1 LHIFVIIVIYSKMIR
16 RDMYLDRIAPFIDK
30 PVIKVITGIRRCGK
44 STFLK
49 LLINELETEG
59 VDPADI
65 LYINKDSLEF
75 DFITTYMD
83 LHVYVTKNLIKN
95 NARKYLFVDEVQ
107 EIEQWEKAIAG
118 FFADEIADIYITGS
132 DADLLAS
139 DLATLLT
146 GRYIEFKMNTL
157 VFSEFLTFR
166 NKSGAERDDEF
177 ALFMKYGGFPGIHRM
192 EFADEVI
199 SQYISAIYSTIL
211 LKDVVSRNQVRDV
224 AMLERITAYIADNIG
239 NITTAKGIS
248 NYFKSQH
255 LKFSADTVQNYLHW
269 LSQAYMAHKVN
280 RFDIK
285 GKRQLELYDKY
296 YLGDIGFMYSLL
308 GDKFQDISGKLEN
321 IVYLE
326 LVARG
331 FKVHIGKLY
340 EREIDFIA
348 VKGNTKT
355 YIQVA
360 YMLSDEAVIER
371 EFGALETVRDNYPK
385 LVLSMDRHYGNVRN
399 GIKWQNLVDFLLTP

>member
-1 LHIFVIIVIYSKMIR
+1 MIKR
-16 RDMYLDRIAPFIDK
+16 NIYLDRIAPYIDK

-49 LLINELETEG
+49 LLINELEAKG
-59 VDPADI
+59 IPSANI
-65 LYINKDSLEF
+65 LYINKDSLKF
-75 DFITTYMD
+75 DFIRTYTD
-83 LHVYVTKNLIKN
+83 LHIFVNENLNTVIG
-95 NARKYLFVDEVQ
+95 RKYLFVDEVQ

-118 FFADEIADIYITGS
+118 FFADESADIYITGS
-132 DADLLAS
+132 NADLLTS
-139 DLATLLT
+139 DLAKLLT
-146 GRYIEFKMNTL
+146 GRYVEFRMSTL

-166 NKSGAERDDEF
+166 NKSGADREDEF
-177 ALFMKYGGFPGIHRM
+177 AIFMKYGGFPGIHRM
-192 EFADEVI
+192 EFTDEVL

-211 LKDVVSRNQVRDV
+211 LKDVVSGNQVRDV
-224 AMLERITAYIADNIG
+224 AMLERIAAYIADNIG

-248 NYFKSQH
+248 NYIKSQQ
-255 LKFSADTVQNYLHW
+255 LTSSADTVQNYLHW
-269 LSQAYMAHKVN
+269 LSQAYMTHRVN

-296 YLGDIGFMYSLL
+296 YLGDIGFIHSLL
-308 GDKFQDISGKLEN
+308 GDKLQDISGKLEN

-326 LVARG
+326 LLARG

-348 VKGNTKT
+348 VKGNDTT
-355 YIQVA
+355 YIQVT
-360 YMLSDEAVIER
+360 YMLSDETVIER
-371 EFGALETVRDNYPK
+371 EFGVLESVRDNYPK
-385 LVLSMDRHYGNVRN
+385 LVLSMDKHYGNARN